1 MLYRKAS
8 LSDSRAVHKL
18 ICDMVKRELSYEK
31 FYDIM
36 NEQLQDRQHY
46 YCLVAEEDDRIV
58 GVLNMRIERQL
69 RYAGP
74 VAQIMEFAVDAEY
87 RAKGIEEELIEKGR
101 SIAGDFKAL
110 FLESQSPALKIQ
122 DKNTWK

>member
-1 MLYRKAS
+1 
-8 LSDSRAVHKL
+8 
-18 ICDMVKRELSYEK
+18 
-31 FYDIM
+31 
-36 NEQLQDRQHY
+36 
-46 YCLVAEEDDRIV
+46 
-58 GVLNMRIERQL
+58 MRIERQL

>member
-1 MLYRKAS
+1 MREVAYMLYRKAS

-110 FLESQSPALKIQ
+110 FLEG
-122 DKNTWK
+122 